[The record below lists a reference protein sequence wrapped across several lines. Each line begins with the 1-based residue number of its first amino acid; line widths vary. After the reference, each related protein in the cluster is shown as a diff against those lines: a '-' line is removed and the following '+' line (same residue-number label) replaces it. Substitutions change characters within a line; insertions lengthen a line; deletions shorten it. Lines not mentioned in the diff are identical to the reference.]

1 MNGRGRRVVL
11 LGSTGSIGTQT
22 LDVVERLNERGEALC
37 VVALAARRN
46 TDRLAAQV
54 ARLHPEVVSIADPSG
69 AEALRERFPG
79 LFVLEGEEGLAHLAR
94 WDADIVVNA
103 LVGAVGLVPT
113 LEALSLG
120 RAVAL
125 ANKESVVVGGD
136 LLTEAA
142 REGGGTILPVDSEP
156 CAVSQCL
163 RGGALSEVRR
173 VLLTA
178 SGGPFL
184 RASPADLALVTPEQA
199 LRHPTWRMGRR
210 ITVDSATLANKG
222 FEVIE
227 AHHLFD
233 LPYDR
238 IDVIV
243 HPESLVHA
251 LVEWEDGSLVA
262 GVAPPDMRI
271 PIALALAYPE
281 RRDTGLPR
289 WEAHGRMTFEPLD
302 RERFP
307 GFRAVAE
314 AGVLG
319 GTAPAAVN
327 AADEVLVERFLS
339 GEIRFPA
346 IAQGLLQVLSRW
358 KEERAGGAQDLV
370 ARLATDCW
378 ARGEAGGLRFERSS
392 LLA

>member
-22 LDVVERLNERGEALC
+22 LDVVERLNERGGALR
-37 VVALAARRN
+37 VVGLAARCS
-46 TDRLAAQV
+46 TERLAAQV
-54 ARLHPEVVSIADPSG
+54 ARLRPEAVSLADPRG
-69 AEALRERFPG
+69 AKALRDRFPG
-79 LFVLEGEEGLAHLAR
+79 LLVLEGEEGLAQLAR

-136 LLTEAA
+136 LLAEAA

-156 CAVSQCL
+156 CALLQCL

-184 RASPADLALVTPEQA
+184 RALPADLARVTPEQA

-210 ITVDSATLANKG
+210 ITVDSATLVNKG

-227 AHHLFD
+227 AHHLFG
-233 LPYDR
+233 LPYER
-238 IDVIV
+238 IDVVV

-271 PIALALAYPE
+271 PIVLALAHPE

-289 WEAHGRMTFEPLD
+289 WEARGRMTFEPLD

-307 GFRAVAE
+307 GFGVVAE

-339 GEIRFPA
+339 GEIPFPA
-346 IAQGLLQVLSRW
+346 IAQGLAQVLSRW
-358 KEERAGGAQDLV
+358 KEERSSGGEDLA
-370 ARLATDCW
+370 ARLATDRW
-378 ARGEAGGLRFERSS
+378 AREISRGLVFVR
-392 LLA
+392 